1 MVRFTPAAVG
11 VLAFLALGL
20 PTTHAF
26 APSSFTVG
34 KATTHSSP
42 FSSLAQSQASTK
54 LNMVDPAQLTNDATN
69 FLSTFG
75 TDNFLSFTDQG
86 QNLAGIFFQA
96 SLLPYLAFLYF
107 LSFRGNR
114 MPELANFGFQFLLVF
129 VISTIPSGIITKG
142 SYGLTLADC
151 DWLHGGAELLLT
163 ITNIIIVLGFRE
175 AMSTPKEEIAPS
187 WKFKAGAA
195 ATAVAFFSALAFG
208 PGLGV
213 EGHSAFLL
221 GAGNLP
227 ADMTEA
233 LPWVVHSDPVNALSI
248 PTWAVHSSSVFEYLF
263 AMNLV
268 WNFAENTGNEK
279 WKGLTWGM
287 LPLHASGVAACTYH
301 FFYNPS
307 SLQFLVTSQA
317 GLTLLGNLT
326 CAIAAYRIA
335 VSNGWT
341 LSELNPLP
349 ASSTSPKGIVV
360 DDNAAM
366 PLVLTEKTE
375 SDAALAAKFAA
386 LTFGT
391 AYIVKYGELG
401 LDIPFEQNGIAAGAI
416 LAAIPAI
423 TAFNFY
429 NKGKQEGGEGFSFPS
444 FGNGDGEGLSMADVK
459 KYGVS
464 GTVAYVLT
472 ELAFW
477 AVAFPVAS
485 TALYQ
490 STGHWPDVIN
500 DTADR
505 ATVLGFIFAGAN
517 VARLLVPLRL
527 GAALAL
533 APWVDDNI
541 ISRTSSDK
549 Q

>member
-1 MVRFTPAAVG
+1 MVRFTPAAVV
-11 VLAFLALGL
+11 VLAFIALGL

-34 KATTHSSP
+34 KATTTHSSTI
-42 FSSLAQSQASTK
+42 SSLAQSQASTK

-75 TDNFLSFTDQG
+75 TDDFLSFTDQG

-163 ITNIIIVLGFRE
+163 ITNIMIVLGFRE

-233 LPWVVHSDPVNALSI
+233 LPWVS
-248 PTWAVHSSSVFEYLF
+248 
-263 AMNLV
+263 
-268 WNFAENTGNEK
+268 
-279 WKGLTWGM
+279 
-287 LPLHASGVAACTYH
+287 
-301 FFYNPS
+301 
-307 SLQFLVTSQA
+307 
-317 GLTLLGNLT
+317 
-326 CAIAAYRIA
+326 
-335 VSNGWT
+335 
-341 LSELNPLP
+341 
-349 ASSTSPKGIVV
+349 
-360 DDNAAM
+360 
-366 PLVLTEKTE
+366 
-375 SDAALAAKFAA
+375 
-386 LTFGT
+386 
-391 AYIVKYGELG
+391 
-401 LDIPFEQNGIAAGAI
+401 
-416 LAAIPAI
+416 
-423 TAFNFY
+423 
-429 NKGKQEGGEGFSFPS
+429 
-444 FGNGDGEGLSMADVK
+444 
-459 KYGVS
+459 
-464 GTVAYVLT
+464 
-472 ELAFW
+472 
-477 AVAFPVAS
+477 
-485 TALYQ
+485 
-490 STGHWPDVIN
+490 
-500 DTADR
+500 
-505 ATVLGFIFAGAN
+505 
-517 VARLLVPLRL
+517 
-527 GAALAL
+527 
-533 APWVDDNI
+533 
-541 ISRTSSDK
+541 
-549 Q
+549 